1 MNWETILKREI
12 SSFTASSYEN
22 RRKFIIISEV
32 IPNEI
37 SVFWG
42 YGDENY
48 PKYDEEIVV
57 FRNKDR
63 NYVKNWLK
71 NWLSKKGPLYNNM
84 LLIFLDKYAQK
95 TKERLQ

>member
-48 PKYDEEIVV
+48 PKYDEEIMNLMVT
-57 FRNKDR
+57 
-63 NYVKNWLK
+63 YQE
-71 NWLSKKGPLYNNM
+71 
-84 LLIFLDKYAQK
+84 IF
-95 TKERLQ
+95 KEIS